1 MKPQMVGG
9 KWRKPVVS
17 GRQRSE
23 LQGYFETAGVPWI
36 YTQQRP
42 EIHATSTYNRKP
54 KGTKFS
60 NNYETRLA
68 LIRRNLSQQP
78 DRMLKLRQEHR
89 DTKPM
94 VESEKIFHGVLKAL
108 NAEQASSKFSSKG
121 GSTRKAAGDEIVEK
135 RKGSPVKK
143 TLGTSK
149 GGQLGKKEREVMG
162 MAQDL
167 VSGKKKEED
176 E

>member
-17 GRQRSE
+17 GRQRSQ
-23 LQGYFETAGVPWI
+23 LKGYFETAGVPWI
-36 YTQQRP
+36 YSQERP
-42 EIHATSTYNRKP
+42 EIHASSTYNRKP

-78 DRMLKLRQEHR
+78 DRMLKLRTEYR

-94 VESEKIFHGVLKAL
+94 VE
-108 NAEQASSKFSSKG
+108 
-121 GSTRKAAGDEIVEK
+121 
-135 RKGSPVKK
+135 
-143 TLGTSK
+143 
-149 GGQLGKKEREVMG
+149 
-162 MAQDL
+162 
-167 VSGKKKEED
+167 
-176 E
+176 

>member
-1 MKPQMVGG
+1 MKPQSVGG
-9 KWRKPVVS
+9 KWRKPIVS
-17 GRQRSE
+17 GRQRSQ

-36 YTQQRP
+36 YSEARP
-42 EIHATSTYNRKP
+42 EVHATSTYNRKP

-78 DRMLKLRQEHR
+78 DRMLKLRTEHR

-108 NAEQASSKFSSKG
+108 NAELASSKFSSKG
-121 GSTRKAAGDEIVEK
+121 GSRKAASDDIVEK

-143 TLGTSK
+143 QLGTSK

-167 VSGKKKEED
+167 VSGKKAEED